1 MRAQHEKYPAVP
13 EAIGQTQLGDGIDH
27 STTNAPTAIMEST
40 AFATTGA
47 GQGITLTE
55 GEGGGWPG

>member
-1 MRAQHEKYPAVP
+1 VP
-13 EAIGQTQLGDGIDH
+13 EAIGQTQLGGGIDH

-55 GEGGGWPG
+55 GEGGGGPG